1 MVSWTAGLRTKHR
14 IQSTSHSG
22 QLKHPYSPSCR
33 CGMGESDSASRASVI
48 AIPNIIFSNSTSSFS
63 EPLTFPESHLVF
75 RGHILA
81 FEIYPRNTREYKLY
95 CNVKRNLP
103 LSKLMT
109 KQRLQSLNSN
119 LMVTIAIDSLQ
130 QKWASS
136 ISRQSATKLS
146 LTKTFHTA
154 SSQFFLV
161 ACFPMGR

>member
-1 MVSWTAGLRTKHR
+1 MEWGNLIPHPEHPLLLSR
-14 IQSTSHSG
+14 I
-22 QLKHPYSPSCR
+22 
-33 CGMGESDSASRASVI
+33 
-48 AIPNIIFSNSTSSFS
+48 SSFPIPHPPS
-63 EPLTFPESHLVF
+63 QKAVKSRIPLTFPESHLVF
-75 RGHILA
+75 RGHIFA